1 MDGANQKRF
10 YENQLNDLKQKIENE
25 RRKESWNEAAQNLKG
40 YYDSLVS
47 AGFTDKQAWWFVTVT
62 VKQAWG
68 IS

>member
-40 YYDSLVS
+40 YYDSLVA